1 MWGSVNLA
9 IAPLLYS
16 TDNSLREFSFW
27 LSRSEDMD
35 FLALNTIQGQS
46 FMAFG
51 LQLNSSSTSMRHGWV
66 SASLVPRAGGG
77 DNINRNGVSAGVW
90 LSWNHQGLRLWN
102 PCLNIHGS
110 EEKNDITNS
119 SSNFTAG
126 PLQLSITWKSNLSIS
141 QERTLTSKIKP
152 KQQHFNSIN
161 NDT

>member
-1 MWGSVNLA
+1 MWGSINLA

-35 FLALNTIQGQS
+35 FLALSTIQGQS
-46 FMAFG
+46 FMAFR

-66 SASLVPRAGGG
+66 PASLVPRAGGG

-90 LSWNHQGLRLWN
+90 LSWNHQGLRLWS

-141 QERTLTSKIKP
+141 QEITLTSKIKP